1 MLQTNSKLKSHI
13 VSLWN
18 TFWSAG
24 LSNPITAIEQISYF
38 LFIRQLDELEKNQ
51 LVQNLMENIY
61 HILIKKNI

>member
-38 LFIRQLDELEKNQ
+38 LFIR
-51 LVQNLMENIY
+51 
-61 HILIKKNI
+61 